1 MVMHLRIIIANGKFD
16 VDACGSLA
24 LDDYAGTL

>member
-1 MVMHLRIIIANGKFD
+1 MVMHLWIIIANGEHD

-24 LDDYAGTL
+24 LDDDAGTL